1 MNANLQ
7 KYLKYKS
14 KYLDLK
20 NELMGGRNNAEL
32 NGGFT
37 MQEMEEE
44 ERLQRQEVAE
54 RAAATRIQSL
64 ARGKADRVQAAA
76 RKTAASDESERK
88 DTLFGRV
95 GKMGQSIFKSRLPS
109 PPRESRASAPHA
121 TGRDRAYNEGIAASR
136 AATSST
142 GTFDSAQH
150 RALAASRGRSGAA
163 TTSREPERAA
173 ASREPERAAASR
185 EPERYDR
192 GAYYHERDAASREPE
207 RYDRGAYYHERDA
220 QERVGDTGAASVRT
234 NELSEY
240 EKSKQ
245 KRLQYIMS
253 QSNDNRSQTIQ
264 KVTQLHN
271 HLAND
276 MKNIEKDMKNSKWY
290 TETMTEKQNDK
301 KYQSYFNDF
310 IMFINEQV
318 NKLSMYPDKF
328 KDLIESLR
336 NSHSQNSQIISYL
349 KKYQL

>member
-192 GAYYHERDAASREPE
+192 GAYYHERDA
-207 RYDRGAYYHERDA
+207 